1 MAEDPSSQTEP
12 PSGKKLGDARE
23 KGDVAKSQDVGAFFA
38 LAGTTLALVWGG
50 EGMTKALVGSL
61 RLYLDRPDKI
71 DLTAEGTVSLLHVVG
86 QTVLPSLALVFGA
99 TLVAGIAGNL
109 MQTGFMFTPAKLFE
123 GGLSKF
129 SPIAGFKRLFGVDA
143 LIQFV
148 KSTLKILIL
157 SVVTWMVLQ
166 PHAQAITQLAALDV
180 TAIIP
185 LAWDILKLLMIAA
198 LITLGFGAGID
209 WIIQYQRYMQRMKM
223 SKQEVKDEHKQ
234 SDGDPQMKAR
244 LRQIRHQRARRRMMQ
259 AVPTAT
265 VVVMN
270 PTHYAVA
277 LRYEAGEDAVPIC
290 VAKGL
295 DRVALKIRSVAEEAN
310 VPVIEDPP
318 LARALY
324 ATVEIDEEIPREQYE
339 AVAKVIGFILGSR
352 RTGRRAG

>member
-1 MAEDPSSQTEP
+1 MAEDPSSQTEA
-12 PSGKKLGDARE
+12 PSERKLGEARE

-50 EGMTKALVGSL
+50 EWMTKGLVGSL

-71 DLTAEGTVSLLHVVG
+71 DLTVDGTRLLLTAVG
-86 QTVLPSLALVFGA
+86 QTILPGLALIFGA
-99 TLVAGIAGNL
+99 TLVAGVAGNL
-109 MQTGFMFTPAKLFE
+109 IQTGFMCTPAKLFE
-123 GGLSKF
+123 GGLGRL
-129 SPIAGFKRLFGVDA
+129 SPIQGFKRLFGVDA

-148 KSTLKILIL
+148 KSTLKIVIL
-157 SVVTWMVLQ
+157 SVVSWMVLQ

-180 TAIIP
+180 AAIIP
-185 LAWDILKLLMIAA
+185 LTWDILKLLMIAA
-198 LITLGFGAGID
+198 LITLGLGAGID
-209 WIIQYQRYMQRMKM
+209 WIIQYQRFMQRMKM

-234 SDGDPQMKAR
+234 SEGDPQMKAR

-295 DRVALKIRSVAEEAN
+295 DRIALKIRAVAEEAN
-310 VPVIEDPP
+310 VPVVEDPP

-352 RTGRRAG
+352 RTGRRVG